1 MMALKGAVM
10 KRENDKPF
18 KGYQLIVSNQ
28 NIFGGKPIIAGTRF
42 SVSFILECLSQG
54 MDATEIQKT
63 YGTFP
68 TESISEVLRFASKLT
83 DKDVDDSDV
92 AA

>member
-1 MMALKGAVM
+1 MN
-10 KRENDKPF
+10 RENDKPL
-18 KGYQLIVSNQ
+18 KGFQWIVSNQ
-28 NIFGGKPIIAGTRF
+28 NIFAGKPVIAGTRF

-54 MDATEIQKT
+54 MNGDEIQKT

-68 TESISEVLRFASKLT
+68 KESIPEVLRFASKLA
-83 DKDVDDSDV
+83 DKDVDDTDV